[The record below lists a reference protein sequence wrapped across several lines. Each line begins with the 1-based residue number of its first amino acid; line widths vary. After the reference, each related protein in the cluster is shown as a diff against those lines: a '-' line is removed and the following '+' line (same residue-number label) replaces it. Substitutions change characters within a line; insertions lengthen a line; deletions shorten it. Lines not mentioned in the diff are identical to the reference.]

1 MRAIVLFFVML
12 LSCPL
17 VQVIAPPATPTPTPM
32 PSIPPPH
39 VEISASATTVRVGET
54 ITISGVP
61 VNLGLSIYTLT
72 LSSGASA
79 SVSYDDQPRD
89 LPAQDA
95 VFEIVAAHGEMN
107 RVTFTLRALAPGDA
121 DAILSAT
128 GEARSPQ
135 GAFMWSGGASEP
147 LALTVSE

>member
-1 MRAIVLFFVML
+1 MRAIILFFVML

-17 VQVIAPPATPTPTPM
+17 AQVVAPPATPA
-32 PSIPPPH
+32 PSVPPSR
-39 VEISASATTVRVGET
+39 VEISSSATAVRVGET
-54 ITISGVP
+54 IIISGVP
-61 VNLGLSIYTLT
+61 VNLGLPIYTLT

-107 RVTFTLRALAPGDA
+107 RVTFTLRALAPGSA

-128 GEARSPQ
+128 GEARSPE

-147 LALTVSE
+147 LALAVSE